1 MHKVWPNTDINGL
14 LGEIN
19 KLEDDA
25 NYMCLL
31 EVLIMSLIQRQC
43 QSYIN
48 SIEVFFS
55 SSFSPPSTHVTHTV
69 PLMGNH

>member
-1 MHKVWPNTDINGL
+1 MHRVWPNTDINGL

-55 SSFSPPSTHVTHTV
+55 LLFPLHHHT
-69 PLMGNH
+69 